1 MVLLWSGGIKQEVVK
16 ILSKSHDGPRQRLH

>member
-1 MVLLWSGGIKQEVVK
+1 MVLPWSGGLKQEVVK